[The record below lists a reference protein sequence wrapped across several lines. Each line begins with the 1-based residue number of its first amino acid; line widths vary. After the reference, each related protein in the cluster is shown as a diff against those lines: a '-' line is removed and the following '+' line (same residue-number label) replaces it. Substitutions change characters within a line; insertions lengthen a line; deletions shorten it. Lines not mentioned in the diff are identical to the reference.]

1 MEFWVFCPQGG
12 LHSTRSAHVGWG
24 TPESEGEK
32 DHGPGISR
40 IDRLVF
46 KADVKDEWE
55 NWFLPFL
62 VCLLFTGCVPLDLM
76 ILEVFSNLNDSDSIK
91 LFSLREGDFLG
102 KSQDCTYK
110 FNLFSFLKEGKNTEK
125 T

>member
-12 LHSTRSAHVGWG
+12 LHSTRS
-24 TPESEGEK
+24 ESEGEK

-46 KADVKDEWE
+46 KADVKEEWE

-62 VCLLFTGCVPLDLM
+62 VGFLFTGCVPLGVQKKYL
-76 ILEVFSNLNDSDSIK
+76 
-91 LFSLREGDFLG
+91 
-102 KSQDCTYK
+102 
-110 FNLFSFLKEGKNTEK
+110 
-125 T
+125 